1 VFVVQVS
8 TLDVRKLSVLISRWR
23 VGVKSRLSD
32 DLRSHVLVESRVSS
46 NVLIVVF
53 RDSLAGLFL
62 ALKLVRVAE
71 SLGLWV
77 TMYKAEVVS
86 DVEALIDSE
95 LRKRLDKIPPEL
107 IHPVKKALKE
117 GKLPRGK
124 LREEVIKAMKS

>member
-1 VFVVQVS
+1 MFVVQVS

-107 IHPVKKALKE
+107 IYPVKKALKE

-124 LREEVIKAMKS
+124 LREEVIKAMKT

>member
-1 VFVVQVS
+1 MFVVQVS

-107 IHPVKKALKE
+107 IYPVKKALKE